1 MQATHVSS
9 SCALERAPYD
19 RHGVSPARSGTGDDR
34 RSGGSALVAD
44 TLAAAASS
52 CQSAPVKGLW
62 SSRSPTG
69 TCLPRGDARRAQRNA
84 VSAEATAHAAHSRA
98 VPQPPRTMAEPLRPP
113 PMGSMKARV
122 ATAERAQR
130 SALASP
136 RAAST
141 AGGRPPAHAAASAG
155 AHLRGCRLSAV
166 LQSCGSGN
174 TARLQRR
181 APLSEVAY
189 RLALVGD
196 CRAQRRGSERGAQL
210 VGPPQRVREVRGQ
223 RVQVRSPEG
232 GGA

>member
-1 MQATHVSS
+1 VSS

-34 RSGGSALVAD
+34 RSGGSALAAE

-52 CQSAPVKGLW
+52 CQSAPVNGLW

-69 TCLPRGDARRAQRNA
+69 TCLPRGDARRAQREP
-84 VSAEATAHAAHSRA
+84 VSAEATAHVRQHE
-98 VPQPPRTMAEPLRPP
+98 PRTMAELLRPP

-155 AHLRGCRLSAV
+155 AHLRVCRLSAV
-166 LQSCGSGN
+166 LQPCRSGN
-174 TARLQRR
+174 TARLQRG
-181 APLSEVAY
+181 APLAKLAN
-189 RLALVGD
+189 RLALIGH
-196 CRAQRRGSERGAQL
+196 CCAQRCGSERGAQL
-210 VGPPQRVREVRGQ
+210 VGPPQRVCEVRGQ
-223 RVQVRSPEG
+223 RVQVRSPKG
-232 GGA
+232 GSAWARKACAA